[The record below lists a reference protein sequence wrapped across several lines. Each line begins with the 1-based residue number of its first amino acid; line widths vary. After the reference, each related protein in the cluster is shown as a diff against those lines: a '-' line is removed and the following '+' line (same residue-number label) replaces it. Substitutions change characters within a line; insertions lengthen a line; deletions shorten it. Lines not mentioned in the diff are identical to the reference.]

1 MSDDRFADFDALAYP
16 GGKPP
21 VNRPDQAPAAPQE
34 SETGWDHKPVFY
46 LMGGEEREFFTIKHL
61 SAALNRQPVTI
72 RAWENR
78 GVLPKSPFRSP
89 PPSVAP
95 TFGKTPRGRRLWTR
109 GQIEGLLR
117 IAQECRVITD
127 PHQKP
132 PSPEFTE
139 KATKLFLQIMEDEKR
154 RNQSTHGQ

>member
-1 MSDDRFADFDALAYP
+1 MSDPYAAFDSLAYP

-21 VNRPDQAPAAPQE
+21 ANRPNPTPEPPTDGSA
-34 SETGWDHKPVFY
+34 GWDENPVHY

-61 SAALNRQPVTI
+61 AAALGRQPVTI
-72 RAWENR
+72 RSWENR

-95 TFGKTPRGRRLWTR
+95 TFGSVPRGRRLWTR
-109 GQIEGLLR
+109 QQIEGILAICR
-117 IAQECRVITD
+117 ECRVITD

-132 PSPEFTE
+132 PSPEFTQ
-139 KATKLFLQIMEDEKR
+139 KTTNLFLQIREDEKTR
-154 RNQSTHGQ
+154 KHTS